1 MTTDPSLPT
10 TPKFLDGG
18 GSVAALMRSNDW
30 SESPLGPPESWPQ
43 PLRTVV
49 ELLLQSQ
56 FPMFVAWGD
65 ARTLLYNDPYAE
77 ILGAKHPLALGSR
90 FRDVWSEIWTDISP
104 LIDAAMAGHAIY
116 REDLPLVMNRKGY
129 DEQTWFT
136 FSYSPLRDESGR
148 IAGMFCAV
156 SETTRRVLAER
167 ALGELNETLERRVT
181 EAVAE
186 RKLLADI
193 VEGTDAFVQ
202 VVDLEYRWL
211 AINRAASDEFERIFG
226 IRPTVGDSMM
236 EMLASQPEHQEAV
249 RAVWSRA
256 LGGEEF
262 MEIGEF
268 GDPTR
273 DRRFYEMR
281 YSTLR
286 EGNGMRIGAYQFVYD
301 VTERVRD
308 QERLKKAEEA
318 LRQSQKLEAIGRLT
332 GGVAHD
338 FNNLLAVFANGLQ
351 LLERNATAEQRDRI
365 HAAMRRAVER
375 GTGLTHQLLAFTRR
389 QAINPAS
396 IDLAAQ
402 LTGMRQ
408 MLEHSLPGGI
418 LVELKLGDELWPVE
432 IDAGEFELAMLNL
445 FANARDAMPGGG
457 TITIDARNVTE
468 LADEVPTDFVQ
479 LSITDTGSGMPPE
492 VLDRVFEPFFTTKEV
507 GKGSGLGL
515 PQVYGFAQQSGGQLR
530 IDSRV
535 QVGTTLTLMLPR
547 SLRKPVALVDASSPS
562 PLRGEGGDRQVLL
575 VEDDEEV
582 AALTR
587 EMLCHLG
594 FKVIQAA
601 SPVAAL
607 GALAN
612 ERCVDIVFSDITMP
626 GGMNGLELAR
636 EIRRRRPDMS
646 IVLTTGHSEAAA
658 GMNNAEFR
666 LLLKP
671 YSLEALTDALSVK
684 PQDAAEGSDCHL
696 TRRRT

>member
-1 MTTDPSLPT
+1 
-10 TPKFLDGG
+10 
-18 GSVAALMRSNDW
+18 
-30 SESPLGPPESWPQ
+30 
-43 PLRTVV
+43 
-49 ELLLQSQ
+49 
-56 FPMFVAWGD
+56 
-65 ARTLLYNDPYAE
+65 
-77 ILGAKHPLALGSR
+77 
-90 FRDVWSEIWTDISP
+90 
-104 LIDAAMAGHAIY
+104 
-116 REDLPLVMNRKGY
+116 
-129 DEQTWFT
+129 
-136 FSYSPLRDESGR
+136 
-148 IAGMFCAV
+148 
-156 SETTRRVLAER
+156 
-167 ALGELNETLERRVT
+167 
-181 EAVAE
+181 
-186 RKLLADI
+186 
-193 VEGTDAFVQ
+193 
-202 VVDLEYRWL
+202 
-211 AINRAASDEFERIFG
+211 
-226 IRPTVGDSMM
+226 
-236 EMLASQPEHQEAV
+236 
-249 RAVWSRA
+249 
-256 LGGEEF
+256 
-262 MEIGEF
+262 
-268 GDPTR
+268 
-273 DRRFYEMR
+273 
-281 YSTLR
+281 
-286 EGNGMRIGAYQFVYD
+286 
-301 VTERVRD
+301 
-308 QERLKKAEEA
+308 
-318 LRQSQKLEAIGRLT
+318 
-332 GGVAHD
+332 
-338 FNNLLAVFANGLQ
+338 
-351 LLERNATAEQRDRI
+351 
-365 HAAMRRAVER
+365 VER
-375 GTGLTHQLLAFTRR
+375 GNGLTHQLLAFTRR

-396 IDLAAQ
+396 IDLASQ

-684 PQDAAEGSDCHL
+684 PQDAAEGSDRHL